1 MGEEWDQKRNQK
13 VSGNKWKWTH
23 NNPKLMGH
31 SEGSP
36 EKEVHS
42 DTGLPPQKKLEMFQM
57 NNLTIHLQELEEQQ
71 QRQPRSS
78 TRKEIT
84 KIRAELNYRD

>member
-1 MGEEWDQKRNQK
+1 MRLGKKSK

-23 NNPKLMGH
+23 NNPKLMGQ

-42 DTGLPPQKKLEMFQM
+42 DTGLPK
-57 NNLTIHLQELEEQQ
+57 NNINISNK
-71 QRQPRSS
+71 QPNSTS
-78 TRKEIT
+78 TRKNSPWVEGR
-84 KIRAELNYRD
+84 KYPRSEQN